1 MKSRAITYCFV
12 VFSIIFGGN
21 NLFAQK
27 GNVHLRKGNEAY
39 ENKNYKDA
47 ADEYQKA
54 LNDKSAA
61 VKGKFNLGDAY
72 YKQGQYDQAID
83 AYQQALS
90 LTKDKTLSAHA
101 YHNIGN
107 SQMQKKKYEDGVKSY
122 ENSLLNNP
130 KDDDTRYNLAYA
142 QSKLQQQKQQQKQ
155 QQQQQQ
161 QKKQDQKQ
169 QEKQKQDQQ
178 KQDQQKQQ
186 QQQQNDI
193 SKEDAKRILDAMNN
207 DEKNLQ
213 DKMKK
218 KVPAGKGGIEKNW

>member
-1 MKSRAITYCFV
+1 MRNKLFTYC
-12 VFSIIFGGN
+12 IICTAISLSSGTLYAQGN
-21 NLFAQK
+21 L
-27 GNVHLRKGNEAY
+27 HLRKGNEAY
-39 ENKNYKDA
+39 QKNDYKGA

-72 YKQGQYDQAID
+72 YRQGQYQQAVD

-90 LTKDKTLSAHA
+90 LTKDRTLAAHA

-107 SQMQKKKYEDGVKSY
+107 SMMQQKKYEDGAKAY
-122 ENSLLNNP
+122 ESSLLNNP
-130 KDDDTRYNLAYA
+130 KDEDSRYNLAYA
-142 QSKLQQQKQQQKQ
+142 QSKMQQQKQQQKQ
-155 QQQQQQ
+155 NQQQQKQNQQQQ
-161 QKKQDQKQ
+161 QKQDQQQKQ
-169 QEKQKQDQQ
+169 QE

-186 QQQQNDI
+186 QEQQNDI

-213 DKMKK
+213 NQMQKK
-218 KVPAGKGGIEKNW
+218 KAVAGKGNIEKNW